1 MAVPQDLL
9 SNLVNVENLGSVAGD
24 APNKHRRVQDEGGA
38 TQPTPEAVAAV
49 ATLTNEILPELEIR
63 ISDSLLPIVFEDE
76 CGQFANNRRKRS
88 RNLQQQVD
96 VLGLTA
102 APPDSPNLQGMLLWN
117 IYLLVFRALE
127 Y

>member
-9 SNLVNVENLGSVAGD
+9 SNLIHVETLGGSPTADGSIE
-24 APNKHRRVQDEGGA
+24 HRRVQDDGS
-38 TQPTPEAVAAV
+38 QPTPEAIAAV

-63 ISDSLLPIVFEDE
+63 ISDSLLPVLFEEE
-76 CGQFANNRRKRS
+76 CGQIVRRKRA

-102 APPDSPNLQGMLLWN
+102 APPDSPNLQGAW
-117 IYLLVFRALE
+117 
-127 Y
+127 